1 MFGAS
6 LKISLFIAMN
16 LILAQAAVA
25 QSGALLKAAPAASS
39 LNYVYELNR
48 PQEPKLIAPK
58 ESGPLDAARSTFIPT
73 PNLSNLGN
81 PAGANDEI
89 TQAKCRRSSGTGV
102 RAKSDG
108 SCSGSAQ

>member
-6 LKISLFIAMN
+6 LKVSLFITMN
-16 LILAQAAVA
+16 LMLAQAAVA

-39 LNYVYELNR
+39 LNYAYELNR
-48 PQEPKLIAPK
+48 PQEPKLTAPK
-58 ESGPLDAARSTFIPT
+58 ESGPLEAARSTFMPT

-89 TQAKCRRSSGTGV
+89 TQVKCRRSPATGV
-102 RAKSDG
+102 RAKSAD